1 MDEKI
6 IVSVKCWVYN
16 HEKYLRDCLE
26 GFVRQKTNFRYE
38 VVVHDD
44 ASTDGSV
51 EIIKEYTA
59 KYPNIIK
66 SILQKENQYS
76 KPGYGSMDRDMNAQL
91 KGKYIAICEG
101 DDYWV
106 DPYKLQKQ
114 VDMLEAD
121 AQCSMCC
128 SDAVIISNTGISHL
142 GCQCEDSRYLT
153 LDEIVIGGGLYIPT
167 ASLVFRKEI
176 VFDEDY
182 VKCTGNCHVGDYP
195 LQIFAAIKGKV
206 YRFAEKQ
213 VAYRF
218 EMGNSWTKML
228 SRQAIEKK
236 ISGWRSEFDMLDRMD
251 AYSNFR
257 NTRAFRKRKYKFH
270 YSILKSHKKNFK
282 QIYSTF
288 KDINKVYPL
297 HRRIK
302 LFMLR
307 LQSV

>member
-1 MDEKI
+1 MESKPLISI
-6 IVSVKCWVYN
+6 ICDVYN
-16 HEKYLRDCLE
+16 HGPYIGQCLD
-26 GFVRQKTNFRYE
+26 GFVMQHTSFPFE
-38 VVVHDD
+38 VLVHDD
-44 ASTDGSV
+44 ASSDDSV
-51 EIIKEYTA
+51 QIITEYASRYPHIIK
-59 KYPNIIK
+59 P
-66 SILQKENQYS
+66 ILQQANQYS
-76 KPGYGSMDRDMNAQL
+76 QGVSIWRTFQFPRV